1 MMEWYVYWCWGL
13 CLGGGGVG
21 LELEGTGGATS
32 EEQARGGV
40 TQPQR
45 QAADG
50 ILATADRLADT
61 ARSTAPPFNRRCS
74 ASRVTVHKAR
84 PPPPPMTYKP

>member
-13 CLGGGGVG
+13 CLEWGGVG
-21 LELEGTGGATS
+21 LELELEGTGGATS

-50 ILATADRLADT
+50 
-61 ARSTAPPFNRRCS
+61 PGNG
-74 ASRVTVHKAR
+74 
-84 PPPPPMTYKP
+84 